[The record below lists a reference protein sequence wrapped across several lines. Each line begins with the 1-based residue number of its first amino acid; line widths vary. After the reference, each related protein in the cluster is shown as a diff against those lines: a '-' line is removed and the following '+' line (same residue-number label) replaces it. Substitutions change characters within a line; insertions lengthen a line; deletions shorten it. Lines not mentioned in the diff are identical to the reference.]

1 MATAGRASEATR
13 SGALALLVVG
23 GAAGGAFLR
32 RASLVEPLTDRPGWR
47 WVDAGSLLYLVAAL
61 AAIPAWYVLLDVAR
75 LPALLRGAAQLAIIA
90 VPLASAWALQPREGR
105 A

>member
-1 MATAGRASEATR
+1 M
-13 SGALALLVVG
+13 GA
-23 GAAGGAFLR
+23 AAGGAFLR
-32 RASLVEPLTDRPGWR
+32 RAPLVDPLTGRPGWR

-61 AAIPAWYVLLDVAR
+61 AAIPAWYVLADAAR
-75 LPALLRGAAQLAIIA
+75 LPALLRGAAQLVVLA